1 MFELEAKIKTPCIGV
16 CSTGIGDS
24 VCRGCKR
31 FAHEVIDWNSYNQR
45 QKKIIDQR
53 LEHFLTIVTQSKLR
67 IVDDELLRWQIET
80 QQIRVVAYRNSYNWL
95 FELLRAGAKQITNPL
110 EFGFEVLPEF
120 KDCTLHEIKNIIEQ
134 EFYLLSE
141 AHYQR
146 YFSQSKQLEQ

>member
-53 LEHFLTIVTQSKLR
+53 LERFLTIVTQSKVR
-67 IVDDELLRWQIET
+67 IIDDELLRWQIET
-80 QQIRVVAYRNSYNWL
+80 QQIRVVPYRNSYNWL
-95 FELLRAGAKQITNPL
+95 FELLRAGAGQISNPL

-120 KDCTLHEIKNIIEQ
+120 KDSTLSEIKNMIEQ

-146 YFSQSKQLEQ
+146 YFSLPKKPEQ